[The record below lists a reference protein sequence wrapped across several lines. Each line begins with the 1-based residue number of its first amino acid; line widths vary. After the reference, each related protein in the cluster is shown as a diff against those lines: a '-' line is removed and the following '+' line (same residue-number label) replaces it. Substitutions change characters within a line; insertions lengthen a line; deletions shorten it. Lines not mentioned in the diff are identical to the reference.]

1 MIESWWGRDGG
12 EMPCVTW
19 LICIVQVN
27 GILLLAVQKNKS
39 LTSSLLQK
47 ISSWKG
53 HQRFWFYKKIRFFYH
68 REGFKSGF
76 IFMKRP
82 TRNSVNDLDDEI
94 GVLIKKPVRS
104 ILRMV
109 LKYSF
114 LLIADKRKTHC
125 WIGIDI
131 LIGS

>member
-1 MIESWWGRDGG
+1 MEGSSKI
-12 EMPCVTW
+12 
-19 LICIVQVN
+19 LI
-27 GILLLAVQKNKS
+27 
-39 LTSSLLQK
+39 LQK
-47 ISSWKG
+47 DS
-53 HQRFWFYKKIRFFYH
+53 FFFIT
-68 REGFKSGF
+68 EKALKVVF
-76 IFMKRP
+76 IFIKRP

-94 GVLIKKPVRS
+94 GVLIKKNPVRS

-125 WIGIDI
+125 SIGIDI